1 MSISKD
7 KLRTNL
13 RDSLHAAIQIWAAL
27 AIGIIVASIL
37 ATSLTVA
44 GVSKNNSLMI
54 AFLVLIGCSLLG
66 LTIAPQSLLKMR
78 EGIHWRK
85 SVSKIFASNKISGA
99 DLFRYVLIILA
110 ILFALACAIIFVVT
124 NNFIFIIALAVIPTQ
139 IVLNVLRYYFA
150 DSRDAEIRGHGEY
163 PNTGQEPHH

>member
-1 MSISKD
+1 
-7 KLRTNL
+7 LRTNL
-13 RDSLHAAIQIWAAL
+13 RDSLHAAVQIWAAL
-27 AIGIIVASIL
+27 AIGIIAASVL
-37 ATSLTVA
+37 ATSLTMA

-66 LTIAPQSLLKMR
+66 LTIAPQSLLKIR

-85 SVSKIFASNKISGA
+85 SVSKVFAGNKIPDA
-99 DLFRYVLIILA
+99 DLFRMSLFRYVLIILA
-110 ILFALACAIIFVVT
+110 ILFALACAIIFVIT

-139 IVLNVLRYYFA
+139 IVLNVLRYYFT
-150 DSRDAEIRGHGEY
+150 DSRDVEIRGHSEY